1 MEDTVG
7 TGTVRFA
14 SRALA
19 RPLAPKKP
27 IPSLSSLIYERQ
39 RLWNTALEPTTSLAY
54 ERALQSWSTFVTHT
68 RFDFFPSAES
78 LSLFITYRFESVIN
92 VLPCLSGLAYYF
104 KAIDRSKWEE
114 VRSSEEVRRAI
125 RGHAKLYPHVVRKAV
140 PLPLSVLANTL
151 SSLLDLSTPYD
162 DLLWG
167 AMATVAFFS
176 CARAAELTTY
186 DSPRFRNENKHSKR
200 SSLRLDHLGFSLLL
214 PYHKGDPL
222 YSGSHLWFSAAD
234 AGDFLP
240 LISRFLVV
248 RDILFPQQDTL
259 WLKSDGQVPT
269 RRWFVAGLHSRCGTT
284 FSGHSFRSGGAT
296 WYALRGASDATI
308 QRLGRWKSSAWT
320 EYIRLQPDLALATR
334 ARDAALSSSIS
345 LPNPSTLSSVS
356 LSTLSDLFPA
366 QI

>member
-140 PLPLSVLANTL
+140 PLPLSVLANAL

-200 SSLRLDHLGFSLLL
+200 SSL
-214 PYHKGDPL
+214 
-222 YSGSHLWFSAAD
+222 
-234 AGDFLP
+234 
-240 LISRFLVV
+240 
-248 RDILFPQQDTL
+248 
-259 WLKSDGQVPT
+259 
-269 RRWFVAGLHSRCGTT
+269 RCGTT